1 VERLVVP
8 SHLQRS
14 LRHDED
20 EAERSAR
27 VLLGVLARQLARND
41 LDCVH
46 VLDIGCGVK
55 LTQALVNDGLPIGS
69 YTGIDV
75 SAPVI
80 GFLRSS
86 VEDPRFTFHHV
97 DFHNARYNPTGL
109 EMTPD
114 AVLPVERADFDLI
127 CAFSLVTHL
136 APDDT
141 KSILAISARY
151 AHDRTRLVFTAFL
164 DVHTEGG
171 HGLVDRYSQ
180 ALGGDVSTGE
190 PYRDYVADD
199 VLRVALYSEPYMRE
213 LVAQSPWELVSIAD
227 PTPYAQHLLTLRPR
241 RRNVRMQG
249 AMPRRHTRRR

>member
-8 SHLQRS
+8 RQLLRS
-14 LRHDED
+14 LRQDEE

-27 VLLGVLARQLARND
+27 ALLGVLARQLSRDD
-41 LDCVH
+41 LDGVH

-55 LTQALVNDGLPIGS
+55 LTQALINHGLPIGS

-80 GFLRSS
+80 DFLRSS
-86 VEDPRFTFHHV
+86 VDDPRFAFHHV
-97 DFHNARYNPTGL
+97 DFHNARYNPTGVQ
-109 EMTPD
+109 MTPD
-114 AVLPVERADFDLI
+114 TVLPVERADFDLI
-127 CAFSLVTHL
+127 CGLSLVTHL

-141 KSILAISARY
+141 KSILAITARY
-151 AHDRTRLVFTAFL
+151 AHERTQLVFTAFL

-180 ALGGDVSTGE
+180 ALGGDVSVGE
-190 PYRDYVADD
+190 PYQDYVADD

-213 LVAQSPWELVSIAD
+213 LIVRSPWELVSITD
-227 PTPYAQHLLTLRPR
+227 PTPCAQHLLTLRPR
-241 RRNVRMQG
+241 V
-249 AMPRRHTRRR
+249 A